1 MTMLPWKHT
10 DSLCETQTLTFE
22 ELAFPL
28 LPSLHNM
35 ALWLTRGA
43 TFDAEDLV
51 RETILKAF
59 RGFATLEPGT
69 NFKTWIFKILR
80 NTYLTSRSGLAAN
93 RTVSIEGDWGESG
106 ESGPGPC
113 PKSAIDR
120 KIPDMNLIQMGDC
133 AAIQAAMEKL
143 PSPLLEVILL
153 SDVEEMKYKEIAVI
167 LEIPIGTVMSHISR
181 ARAGVLRALS
191 QYKLSTEC
199 NV

>member
-1 MTMLPWKHT
+1 MMMLPWKRT
-10 DSLCETQTLTFE
+10 DSQCETQTLTFE
-22 ELAFPL
+22 KLAFPL

-59 RGFATLEPGT
+59 RGFATFEPGT

-106 ESGPGPC
+106 ESGLGPC

-120 KIPDMNLIQMGDC
+120 TIPDMNPIQMGDC

-153 SDVEEMKYKEIAVI
+153 SDVEEMKYKEIAAI

-181 ARAGVLRALS
+181 ARVGVLQALS